1 METATIKEQKEKAKV
16 WARDWAL
23 AWNAG
28 YQDALKERGG
38 FWNGN
43 FTEAYLA
50 GVAAFSRNMTDW
62 KQNA

>member
-1 METATIKEQKEKAKV
+1 MRTATVKEQKETAKA
-16 WARDWAL
+16 WAEQWRE

-38 FWNGN
+38 FWNGT

-50 GVAAFSRNMTDW
+50 GSAAFSRNMQDW
-62 KQNA
+62 KR